1 MLLMI
6 EKEFRGGICYTIHW
20 YAKAN
25 NKYMEDYGKNKEP
38 SYLKYWDVNNL
49 YGWEMSQTLPGNKFE
64 CIKDTSK
71 FIEDFIKNYSEESNI
86 GYILEVYVQCPKR
99 LHELHNDL
107 PFLLEEIKTQKV
119 EKLIT
124 NLYDKAE

>member
-1 MLLMI
+1 MVG
-6 EKEFRGGICYTIHW
+6 KCH
-20 YAKAN
+20 KAN
-25 NKYMEDYGKNKEP
+25 NKYMEDYGKNKES

-71 FIEDFIKNYSEESNI
+71 FTEDFIKNYSEESNI
-86 GYILEVYVQCPKR
+86 GYILEFYVQCPKR

-124 NLYDKAE
+124 NLYDKTE